1 MTAIGEVKPKVRL
14 LAESANLPPQDSYD
28 FMAAAFT
35 SPTSQR
41 KVFKDRILYWLRR

>member
-14 LAESANLPPQDSYD
+14 LAESANSPQQDSYD

-35 SPTSQR
+35 RPTPQQ
-41 KVFKDRILYWLRR
+41 KVFKDRILYYLRR